1 MAVPLG
7 CVYSPNKHIP
17 DLLTLPY
24 EPVYCKSCRAILNPS
39 CRIDFVSKTWTCP
52 FCFTRNHLPRQYAE
66 HMSETSLPGELMPG
80 YTTVEYKMTSRG
92 LSPPVFFLVVD
103 TAMIEDELEA
113 LKQSLIVALDMI
125 PENAYVGLI
134 TFGTVVQLYDLA
146 YTSCVKSHVF
156 KGDKEITAAKVQQL
170 LAAFRGRQQSGGHAD
185 ISEPIRRFLMPRG
198 ECEFQLSAILEDLQ
212 QDPWPVQAGF
222 RPLRCTGAALSVAV
236 SLLELGFTGAGG
248 HILLFT
254 SGPCTVGDGM
264 VVTTKLEERL
274 RSHHDIKKG
283 EATHYEK
290 AEKFYEGLAA
300 RLVKNGHACD
310 IFACSLDQL
319 GLMEMRHLFESTG
332 GCLVNHEAF
341 KGGVQG
347 DVFVQSLMKLFEEND
362 EGHLSMAFGARVEIF
377 TSREIKVCG
386 VIGPVASLGVKG
398 PSVADVQIGVGGT
411 RAWAAS
417 GMSDHTTLSFFFEVA
432 NQEPLAEGRQFF
444 VQIVTQYQH
453 PNGEHRM
460 RVTTMA
466 RPVGDTQRGLD
477 AVARGFDQEAAAVI
491 TARYVAHRARSEETF
506 DIMRWLDRMLI
517 RLCSRFGTYT
527 KDDAT
532 SFSLAQNFSIFPQ
545 FMFHL
550 RRSQF
555 LQVFNSSPDETTIFR
570 HELSSQTVQN
580 CLVMIQPTLICY
592 SLSGAPQPVLLDNTS
607 IGADRILLLD
617 AFFWVTL
624 WTGETIAAWRNQGY
638 HEMAGYENVKSL
650 LEDPREDLQ
659 DLIKDRF
666 PVPRVIETDQHKSQA
681 RFLLAKLNPSV
692 THANP
697 AGAYGPG
704 QAASE
709 LIFTDDVSLQVFLEH
724 LAKLAV
730 SGDQ

>member
-7 CVYSPNKHIP
+7 CLYTPNKNING
-17 DLLTLPY
+17 LITLPY
-24 EPVYCKSCRAILNPS
+24 EPIYCKSCRAILNPF

-52 FCFTRNHLPRQYAE
+52 FCFTRNHLPQQYAQA
-66 HMSETSLPGELMPG
+66 MSETSLPGELMPS
-80 YTTVEYKMTSRG
+80 YTTIEYKMPQRG

-113 LKQSLIVALDMI
+113 LKQALIVSLDMI
-125 PENAYVGLI
+125 PEAAYVGLI

-146 YTSCVKSHVF
+146 YTNCVKSYVF
-156 KGDKEITAAKVQQL
+156 KGDKEINAGKVQQL
-170 LAAFRGRQQSGGHAD
+170 LAAFRGRNQSGGHAD
-185 ISEPIRRFLMPRG
+185 ISEPIRRFLMPRS

-212 QDPWPVQAGF
+212 QDPWPVQTGY
-222 RPLRCTGAALSVAV
+222 RPLRCTGAALSVAT
-236 SLLELGFTGAGG
+236 SLLELGFQGTGG
-248 HILLFT
+248 HVMLFA

-264 VVTTKLEERL
+264 VVSTALEERL
-274 RSHHDIKKG
+274 RSHHDIRKETAPWYAKADQFYKG
-283 EATHYEK
+283 IAN
-290 AEKFYEGLAA
+290 
-300 RLVKNGHACD
+300 RLVKNGHVCD
-310 IFACSLDQL
+310 LFACSLDQL
-319 GLMEMRHLFESTG
+319 GLMEMRHLVETTG

-347 DVFVQSLMKLFEEND
+347 DVFVQSLMKMFEEND
-362 EGHLSMAFGARVEIF
+362 QGHLNMAFGARIEMF

-386 VIGPVASLGVKG
+386 CIGPVASLN
-398 PSVADVQIGVGGT
+398 VAGTAVSDIQIGVGGT

-417 GMSDHTTLSFFFEVA
+417 GLSDHTTLAFFFEVV
-432 NQEPLAEGRQFF
+432 NQEPLADGRQFF
-444 VQIVTQYQH
+444 AQIVTQYQH

-460 RVTTMA
+460 RVSSVA
-466 RPVGDTQRGLD
+466 RNVGDTQRQIENL
-477 AVARGFDQEAAAVI
+477 ARGFDQEAAAVL

-517 RLCSRFGTYT
+517 RLCSRFGQYT
-527 KDDAT
+527 KDDAS
-532 SFSLAQNFSIFPQ
+532 SFSLSNNFSIFPQ

-570 HELSSQTVQN
+570 HELSGQTVAN

-592 SLSGAPQPVLLDNTS
+592 SLSGPPQPVLLDNTS

-617 AFFWVTL
+617 AFFWITL

-638 HEMAGYENVKSL
+638 HEMAGYENVKQL
-650 LEDPREDLQ
+650 LEDPKEDLKEM
-659 DLIKDRF
+659 IRDRF

-692 THANP
+692 TQATCKD
-697 AGAYGPG
+697 GSYT

-730 SGDQ
+730 NGDQ